1 MLNIAKKLRTVSL
14 NSKFTG
20 SDANSVLTVLQK
32 RNTIKVLF
40 LVVINLS
47 YILLRV
53 KALLDWLHSYQQSA
67 HDCRICSRP
76 VPASTRNLFLLRFKL
91 I

>member
-1 MLNIAKKLRTVSL
+1 MLNIGKKLRTVSL

-20 SDANSVLTVLQK
+20 SDANSVLTVFLKQ
-32 RNTIKVLF
+32 NTIKVLF
-40 LVVINLS
+40 PVVNLS

-76 VPASTRNLFLLRFKL
+76 EPASTRKLFLLRFKL